1 MPLCQCAN
9 TIDNSVSL
17 YSESLTWKCL
27 KKTVCSLFPLT
38 KVYIY
43 WLFACSYLQ
52 VVAPINYMLDT
63 VPFNMHCYSLDWHP
77 ADHVSFSDN
86 AHLRKIA
93 PTSKVQ
99 VGHKE
104 ITISD
109 LIRIALGCLSYLPA
123 SNNQFPQNPS
133 ACQTYDVVTFEA
145 HDSIPRMDQIM
156 WPRHCVQVKPFFLP
170 DLLWPICPVLLA
182 SIGLTGIYTAADI
195 KAKSGLNWY
204 SA

>member
-1 MPLCQCAN
+1 M
-9 TIDNSVSL
+9 
-17 YSESLTWKCL
+17 
-27 KKTVCSLFPLT
+27 
-38 KVYIY
+38 
-43 WLFACSYLQ
+43 
-52 VVAPINYMLDT
+52 APINYMLDT

-99 VGHKE
+99 VGYKE
-104 ITISD
+104 IAISY
-109 LIRIALGCLSYLPA
+109 LIRISLDCLSYLPA
-123 SNNQFPQNPS
+123 SNNHFPPFPQNPS

-170 DLLWPICPVLLA
+170 DLL
-182 SIGLTGIYTAADI
+182 
-195 KAKSGLNWY
+195 
-204 SA
+204 